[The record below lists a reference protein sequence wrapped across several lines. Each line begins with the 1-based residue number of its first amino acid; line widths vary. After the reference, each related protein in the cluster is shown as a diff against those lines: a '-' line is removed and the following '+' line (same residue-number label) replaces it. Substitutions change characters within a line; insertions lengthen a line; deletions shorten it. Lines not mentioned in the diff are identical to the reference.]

1 MEKMKNPG
9 RRRIEWRFAAGLIA
23 VLVVAAISRPTV
35 HVVRSAFR
43 ERAFGKLTPT
53 WEPTT
58 VEDVSRLNS
67 TRVRA
72 IERLP
77 GDEAAAIDILR
88 RLLREAKEQHV
99 SVSIAGARHSMGGH
113 TFTSDGI
120 VVDMLPLRAMSL
132 DNERQLLHVQAGAKW
147 EDVIPFLGANGLSV
161 SVMQSDSPFTIG
173 GSLSVNCH
181 GWQNNRPPIASTVE
195 SFRLLVADGRIVRCS
210 RTENPELFS
219 AALGG
224 YGLFGVILDA
234 ELRVVP
240 DARYRIERKLV
251 RSVDYLE
258 ALDATVRSGPVG
270 LAYGRLNVTRHR
282 FLEEAELTTFVR
294 TSAAPPGDPI
304 VELAP
309 WTASLERW
317 IFRGSEGNEYGKEL
331 RWSLETSLSRWFFA
345 RSTHRNQ
352 VMQSRIELYENRDP
366 ARTDILQE
374 YFVPREHLEEFLRR
388 VRVIVPAHS
397 ADLLNVTLRDVRR
410 DDDTLLRYADRDV
423 MALVFFFSQ
432 PRTAEADVA
441 MQALTR
447 ELIDASLAAGG
458 HYYLPYRLHASRDQ
472 FERAYPKH
480 EAFFA
485 LKRAVDPDELFQ
497 NQFYRAYGPSPR
509 AERPH

>member
-1 MEKMKNPG
+1 
-9 RRRIEWRFAAGLIA
+9 
-23 VLVVAAISRPTV
+23 
-35 HVVRSAFR
+35 
-43 ERAFGKLTPT
+43 
-53 WEPTT
+53 
-58 VEDVSRLNS
+58 
-67 TRVRA
+67 
-72 IERLP
+72 
-77 GDEAAAIDILR
+77 
-88 RLLREAKEQHV
+88 
-99 SVSIAGARHSMGGH
+99 
-113 TFTSDGI
+113 
-120 VVDMLPLRAMSL
+120 
-132 DNERQLLHVQAGAKW
+132 
-147 EDVIPFLGANGLSV
+147 
-161 SVMQSDSPFTIG
+161 
-173 GSLSVNCH
+173 
-181 GWQNNRPPIASTVE
+181 
-195 SFRLLVADGRIVRCS
+195 VRCS

-509 AERPH
+509 AEIPH

>member
-1 MEKMKNPG
+1 MKNSG
-9 RRRIEWRFAAGLIA
+9 RRRIVRRFAAGLIA
-23 VLVVAAISRPTV
+23 VLVVAAISRPAV
-35 HVVRSAFR
+35 HVVRTAFR
-43 ERAFGKLTPT
+43 ERAFGKLTPA
-53 WEPTT
+53 WGPTT

-77 GDEAAAIDILR
+77 GDESAAVDILR

-113 TFTSDGI
+113 TFTSEGI
-120 VVDMLPLRAMSL
+120 IVDMLPLRAMAL

-147 EDVIPFLGANGLSV
+147 EDVIPFLGAHGLSV

-224 YGLFGVILDA
+224 YGLFGFILDA
-234 ELRVVP
+234 EPRVVP

-251 RSVDYLE
+251 RSGDYLD
-258 ALDATVRSGPVG
+258 ALDAAVRSGPVG

-282 FLEEAELTTFVR
+282 FLEETELTTFVR
-294 TSAAPPGDPI
+294 TSDAPPGHPI

-309 WTASLERW
+309 WTVSLERW

-331 RWSLETSLSRWFFA
+331 RCVLRAKNHGDRLVSNDH
-345 RSTHRNQ
+345 RS
-352 VMQSRIELYENRDP
+352 S
-366 ARTDILQE
+366 
-374 YFVPREHLEEFLRR
+374 
-388 VRVIVPAHS
+388 
-397 ADLLNVTLRDVRR
+397 
-410 DDDTLLRYADRDV
+410 
-423 MALVFFFSQ
+423 
-432 PRTAEADVA
+432 
-441 MQALTR
+441 
-447 ELIDASLAAGG
+447 
-458 HYYLPYRLHASRDQ
+458 LPYS
-472 FERAYPKH
+472 FP
-480 EAFFA
+480 
-485 LKRAVDPDELFQ
+485 
-497 NQFYRAYGPSPR
+497 
-509 AERPH
+509 